1 VTAML
6 GRRASKPV
14 PPSTSVL
21 IVALA
26 DRRVAVPAG
35 QIVEVFRIGAYTRL
49 PCEDPTNLGI
59 VLHREMLIPLVDLAL
74 RLGGRRGGPV
84 RLPGLCLFVETD
96 AGEIGFPIDRVLGL
110 ASVPGDGADRAV
122 PLLDPA
128 VLGGGHA
135 QSPAR

>member
-1 VTAML
+1 
-6 GRRASKPV
+6 
-14 PPSTSVL
+14 VL